1 MIKNTLLNNIN
12 LINENHLFDSCQCK
26 HNNFCTLL
34 IMENSVELK
43 CKCDCAPCKADMCY
57 RCTCKPC
64 DCENCDC
71 D

>member
-1 MIKNTLLNNIN
+1 MNKLNW
-12 LINENHLFDSCQCK
+12 INENDLSSSFQDK
-26 HNNFCTLL
+26 HYNFCTLL

-43 CKCDCAPCKADMCY
+43 CKCDCAPCKAGMCY